1 LAEYKQVTVLFAD
14 VVHSMD
20 IAAAVGAER
29 LREIMAELV
38 SRAAAVVARY
48 GGTVDKFTGDGI
60 MAVFGA
66 PVALEDH
73 AFRACLAALGV
84 QEEAKQLA
92 VDAEGRDG
100 ITLQLR
106 IGLNSGQVIAGEI
119 GSGPFGYTAIGEHVG
134 MAQRME
140 SVAAPGGVMLS
151 ESTVRLVKD
160 ATVLGEPRMVHVK
173 SVARAVCARPLMALE
188 QQGPRIVRRD
198 TTLVGRDWELAAL
211 TGLLDRSL
219 TGHGCV
225 AGVVGP
231 PGIGKSRIVGEIAAI
246 AASRGV
252 RLFST
257 FCESHTGDIQFHVS
271 TRLLRAAL
279 EIEHLSHAA
288 ARARVREKVP
298 GAEAA
303 DLVLLDDALG
313 IRDPAVDVPDIA
325 PDARRRRL
333 TALVNAAALART
345 TPGLYVIEDAHWID
359 QTSESLLADFFAVV
373 PQTRAMVVI
382 TYRPEY
388 HGALS
393 RTPGA
398 QTIALAPLD
407 DSHTAALIT
416 ELLGSHP
423 SVAAVA
429 NQIVGRAAGNPFF
442 AQEIARDLADR
453 GILSGERGAYLCP
466 AEATQIAVPATLQA
480 AIASRIDRLDTA
492 AKRTLSAAAIIG
504 LRFDEELLGSLVDAT
519 ALPELL
525 EAELVDQ
532 VIFTRRAEYAFRHP
546 LIREVAYESQLKSER
561 AQLHRRVA
569 AAIREQDPQSL
580 DENAALIAEHLEAAG
595 DLHEAFGWH
604 MRAGGWSINRDVR
617 AARLSWQ
624 RAQQVADR
632 LPDDDAQRDAMRIA
646 PRTLLCASAW
656 RVGGSVADTGFDELY
671 ELATAAGDKRSLVM
685 GMSGQT
691 AALLQRARY
700 REASLQ
706 GSELTTLI
714 ESVGDDDLTIALL
727 YPAGAVKLEAGE
739 VTEAL
744 RLARRIID
752 LAGGDPHRGDL
763 IISSPLAAGL
773 TVDAAARCCL
783 GDPEWKHDLNQVIAM
798 SREFDI
804 TSFAVSA
811 LYKYVGCVA
820 TGGSPSDA
828 AALRET
834 AEILEVAERSG
845 DDYAVASAQLMRG
858 LVLVQQHGAQRA
870 DGFELLRK
878 AREAA
883 VGQRI
888 TMGVIP
894 IVDVEMAKER
904 ARTGD
909 LDDAI
914 DLLRRVV
921 DDEFSTGEAMY
932 LAAAVGALV
941 ESLLQRGADADVL
954 EAKSAIARLAAVPV
968 EPGFV
973 LYEVEL
979 RRLRALLAKA
989 RGDER
994 GYRDYARRYREMAT
1008 SANFEGHIALAEAMP

>member
-1 LAEYKQVTVLFAD
+1 
-14 VVHSMD
+14 MD

-29 LREIMAELV
+29 LREIMTELV
-38 SRAAAVVARY
+38 SRSAAVVARC

-119 GSGPFGYTAIGEHVG
+119 GAGPFGYTAIGEHVG

-140 SVAAPGGVMLS
+140 SVAAPGGVILS
-151 ESTVRLVKD
+151 ESTARLVED
-160 ATVLGEPRMVHVK
+160 ATVLGEPQMVHVK
-173 SVARAVCARPLMALE
+173 GVARAVRARPLMALE
-188 QQGPRIVRRD
+188 QQGPTIVRRD

-225 AGVVGP
+225 AGIVGP
-231 PGIGKSRIVGEIAAI
+231 PGIGKSRIVGEIAVI

-252 RLFST
+252 QLFAT
-257 FCESHTGDIQFHVS
+257 FCESHTADIQFHVS
-271 TRLLRAAL
+271 TRLLRAAF
-279 EIEHLSHAA
+279 EIEHLSHEA
-288 ARARVREKVP
+288 ARERMREEVP
-298 GAEAA
+298 GADVS
-303 DLVLLDDALG
+303 DLVLLDDTLG

-345 TPGLYVIEDAHWID
+345 KPGLYVIEDVHWID
-359 QTSESLLADFFAVV
+359 QTSESLLADFFSVV
-373 PQTRAMVVI
+373 PQTHSLVVI

-398 QTIALAPLD
+398 QTIALSPLD

-423 SVAAVA
+423 SVTAVA

-453 GILSGERGAYLCP
+453 GILSGERGAYLCL
-466 AEATQIAVPATLQA
+466 ADTTELAVPATLQA
-480 AIASRIDRLDTA
+480 AIASRIDRLDSA
-492 AKRTLSAAAIIG
+492 AKRTLGAAAIIG
-504 LRFDEELLGSLVDAT
+504 LRFGEELLGSLVDAT

-525 EAELVDQ
+525 EAEFVDQ
-532 VIFTRRAEYAFRHP
+532 VVFTPRAEYAFRHP
-546 LIREVAYESQLKSER
+546 LIRAVAYESQLKSER

-569 AAIREQDPQSL
+569 AAIEQQDPQSL
-580 DENAALIAEHLEAAG
+580 DENAALIAEHSEAAG

-604 MRAGGWSINRDVR
+604 MRAGAWSTNRDVR

-632 LPDDDAQRDAMRIA
+632 LPADDVQRSAMRIA

-656 RVGGSVADTGFDELY
+656 RVGGTLADTGFDELHD
-671 ELATAAGDKRSLVM
+671 LATAAGDKRSLAI
-685 GMSGQT
+685 GMSGWV
-691 AALLQRARY
+691 AALLQHVRC
-700 REASLQ
+700 REASRL

-714 ESVGDDDLTIALL
+714 ESIGDADLEAALL
-727 YPAGAVKLEAGE
+727 YAPAAAKLQAGE

-744 RLARRIID
+744 RLARRLIE
-752 LAGGDPHRGDL
+752 LADGDAHRGDL
-763 IISSPLAAGL
+763 IISSPLASGRTL
-773 TVDAAARCCL
+773 SAAARSCL
-783 GDPEWKHDLNQVIAM
+783 GDPEWKRDLDEVVEGGHELDVTSYVI
-798 SREFDI
+798 
-804 TSFAVSA
+804 TA
-811 LYKYVGCVA
+811 LYKSLGGFN
-820 TGGSPSDA
+820 TGGPPSDA
-828 AALRET
+828 AALSET
-834 AEILEVAERSG
+834 AKILEAAERSG
-845 DDYAVASAQLMRG
+845 DNYAVATAWFTRG
-858 LVLVQQHGAQRA
+858 LVLVRQHGAQRA
-870 DGFELLRK
+870 DGFQLLGK

-883 VGQRI
+883 VGERI
-888 TMGVIP
+888 AMGVIP
-894 IVDVEMAKER
+894 IVDIEMAKEK
-904 ARTGD
+904 AGSGD

-921 DDEFSTGEAMY
+921 DDEYCTGEALC
-932 LAAAVGALV
+932 LATAVGALV

-954 EAKSAIARLAAVPV
+954 EAESAIARLAAVPV

-979 RRLRALLAKA
+979 LRLQALLARA
-989 RGDER
+989 SGDER
-994 GYRDYARRYREMAT
+994 GYRDFAHRYREMAT
-1008 SANFEGHIALAEAMP
+1008 LANFEGHITLAEAMT